1 MPSILPAIINT
12 FSMPQPPTPA
22 DPASLEPQGPRVSV
36 ILVTYNQA
44 AALRRAVEALERS
57 AGRER
62 MEILVADCG
71 SSDDSARIDSAFPA
85 VQMLRLP
92 HHLGAARAMNI
103 ATRTAKGD
111 LVLYLSPDAE
121 VEPGTVA
128 ALADRLEPESNTVA
142 VCPLLVDEQGRP
154 VPRVYRIPGSDA
166 LAAAASGAALPQAPL
181 DLAQDC
187 VPVEYP
193 SLDALMIRKVFIRGM
208 NYFDQRYGHY
218 WVDLDL
224 AMQARRASKQILL
237 YPSIR
242 AVLHAAPDPLA
253 GSALAAADRITGAA
267 AFLGKY
273 EGMGAALRFRLGAA
287 LSALGRFD
295 LNGLAAALGGRKLD
309 GSQAG

>member
-1 MPSILPAIINT
+1 
-12 FSMPQPPTPA
+12 MPQPPLPA
-22 DPASLEPQGPRVSV
+22 DAAPSGPQGARVSV

-44 AALRRAVEALERS
+44 KALRRAIEALERS
-57 AGRER
+57 SGRER
-62 MEILVADCG
+62 IEILVADCG
-71 SSDDSARIDSAFPA
+71 SRDDSARIDAAFPS

-103 ATRTAKGD
+103 ATRTAKAD
-111 LVLYLSPDAE
+111 LVLYLSPDVE
-121 VEPGTVA
+121 VGPETVA

-154 VPRVYRIPGSDA
+154 ALRVYRIPERGA
-166 LAAAASGAALPQAPL
+166 LAAAALGAPLPQAPV
-181 DLAQDC
+181 DPSQDC
-187 VPVEYP
+187 IAVEYP

-253 GSALAAADRITGAA
+253 SNALAAADRITGAA
-267 AFLGKY
+267 AYLAKY
-273 EGMGAALRFRLGAA
+273 EGLGAAFGFRLRMA

-295 LNGLAAALGGRKLD
+295 VNALAAALGGRKLD